1 MKRKC
6 EKCIHIGHSQYC
18 LKNPELSHEVEGCD
32 DFWPEYPTCAEC
44 RFYDVQNGGACL
56 DKIIVTETQT
66 IAARMNPYEWCP
78 SWRCRV
84 QS

>member
-1 MKRKC
+1 MF
-6 EKCIHIGHSQYC
+6 YC
-18 LKNPELSHEVEGCD
+18 LKHLEYVNNPCD
-32 DFWPEYPTCAEC
+32 DFWPPNPTCAEC

-56 DKIIVTETQT
+56 DKMIVTETQT